1 MKGGVGLGREG
12 LMIALEAGRPALIT
26 PRLRLR
32 PPRPADA
39 PEIAWYANDL
49 DVARMT
55 TGIPH
60 PYGLDQARAFLERVE
75 MMDPDEEALFAIEAP
90 GEGVI
95 GLVGFHAN
103 DEGACEIGYWLGRP
117 YWGRG
122 LMTEAVRGAVDWA
135 ARVWDRRFLVSG
147 HFADNEA
154 SGRVLIKSGFLYT
167 GEIRWRFALARGEA
181 AATRMMVWLA

>member
-1 MKGGVGLGREG
+1 MT
-12 LMIALEAGRPALIT
+12 ALEATRPALST
-26 PRLRLR
+26 PRLKLR
-32 PPRPADA
+32 FPRPTDA
-39 PEIAWYANDL
+39 PEVAWYANDL

-75 MMDPDEEALFAIEAP
+75 AMNPDEEALFAIEAQ

-103 DEGACEIGYWLGRP
+103 DQGDCEIGYWLGRP

-135 ARVWDRRFLVSG
+135 AHTWGRRFLMSG

-154 SGRVLIKSGFLYT
+154 SGRVLVKAGFLYT
-167 GEIRWRFALARGEA
+167 GETRWRFSLARGEA
-181 AATRMMVWLA
+181 APTRMMVWLA

>member
-1 MKGGVGLGREG
+1 MT
-12 LMIALEAGRPALIT
+12 ALEAARPVLTT
-26 PRLRLR
+26 PRVTLRF
-32 PPRPADA
+32 PRRSDA

-60 PYGLDQARAFLERVE
+60 PYGLDQARGFLERVE
-75 MMDPDEEALFAIEAP
+75 AMNPDEEALFAIEAQ

-103 DEGACEIGYWLGRP
+103 DQGDCEIGYWLGRP

-135 ARVWDRRFLVSG
+135 AHVWGRRFLMSG

-154 SGRVLIKSGFLYT
+154 SGRVLIKAGFLYT
-167 GEIRWRFALARGEA
+167 GETRWRFSLARGQA
-181 AATRMMVWLA
+181 APTRMMVWLA

>member
-1 MKGGVGLGREG
+1 
-12 LMIALEAGRPALIT
+12 MIALEAGRPALVT

-32 PPRPADA
+32 FPRPADA
-39 PEIAWYANDL
+39 PEVAWYANDL

-60 PYGLDQARAFLERVE
+60 PYGLEQARAFLDRVE
-75 MMDPDEEALFAIEAP
+75 MMNPDEEALFAIEAT

-95 GLVGFHAN
+95 GLVGFHTN
-103 DEGACEIGYWLGRP
+103 DEDACEIGYWLGRP

-122 LMTEAVRGAVDWA
+122 LMTEAVRCAVEWA
-135 ARVWDRRFLVSG
+135 ARAWGRRFLVSG

-154 SGRVLIKSGFLYT
+154 SGRVLIKAGFLYT
-167 GEIRWRFALARGEA
+167 GETRWRFSLARGEA
-181 AATRMMVWLA
+181 APTRMMVWLA